1 MTLPSPHNNSINS
14 DFNFDEDEKS
24 KEEDR
29 RITHYVNMDIIK
41 NDKKGGKDNRRISYY
56 VNMDAMQD
64 DDGEGGK
71 DRRISHYINSGQ
83 I

>member
-1 MTLPSPHNNSINS
+1 M
-14 DFNFDEDEKS
+14 KG
-24 KEEDR
+24 K
-29 RITHYVNMDIIK
+29 DIFER
-41 NDKKGGKDNRRISYY
+41 NKKGGKDNRRISYY

-64 DDGEGGK
+64 DDSEGGK